1 MLYSLQ
7 SGLRYWTM
15 IFHKPPHLYVVSQF
29 MQDFHISLITGS
41 LQVIKMGFTVL
52 IYIRRN

>member
-7 SGLRYWTM
+7 SGLRYCTM

-29 MQDFHISLITGS
+29 MQDFPICLITGS
-41 LQVIKMGFTVL
+41 LQVIKTGSTVL